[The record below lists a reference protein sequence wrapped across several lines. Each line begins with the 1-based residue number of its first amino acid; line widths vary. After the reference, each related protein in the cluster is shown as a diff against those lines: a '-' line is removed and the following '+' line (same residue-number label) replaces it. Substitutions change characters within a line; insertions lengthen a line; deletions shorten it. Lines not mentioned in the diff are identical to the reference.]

1 MATLI
6 WRLLAALLGFA
17 GAAGLAWEWFGE
29 RRDRQRFPPLG
40 RLVDIGGYRLHLR
53 EMGSGAPP
61 TVVLEAGLAG
71 FSLDWGLTQPRVA
84 EFARVVA
91 YDRAGYGWSDPG
103 PAPRDA
109 EHIAHELH
117 ELLHRGGVPG
127 PYVLVGHSFGGF
139 TQRIFAHLYPDET
152 VGMVLVD
159 SIHEEMLE
167 RLDPQARP
175 TFVRLA
181 RLVDYALRVLGV
193 GGRLGTVRALGTLG
207 GLPMLYPFTKLP
219 QPERGMAFALRYPAT
234 FFRTSHAEYAAFP
247 RSIEQVRATGSLGD
261 KPLVVITALGSD
273 QDQRQR
279 RPTTDSA
286 TGRDRRDGMLGRMAR
301 YGVELQQ
308 DLANRLSTRGE
319 HIVTRDSGHQIGLT
333 QPDLVVD
340 AIRSVIAASGAHT
353 RTVPLISPQDQ
364 RALAEGGS

>member
-1 MATLI
+1 
-6 WRLLAALLGFA
+6 
-17 GAAGLAWEWFGE
+17 
-29 RRDRQRFPPLG
+29 
-40 RLVDIGGYRLHLR
+40 VDIGGYRLHLR
-53 EMGSGAPP
+53 EMGSGAP

-109 EHIAHELH
+109 ERIARELH
-117 ELLHRGGVPG
+117 ELLRRADIPG

-139 TQRIFAHLYPDET
+139 TQRMFAHLYPDET

-159 SIHEEMLE
+159 SIHEDMLE

-175 TFVRLA
+175 TFVWLA

-193 GGRLGTVRALGTLG
+193 GGRLGTVRALGVLG

-219 QPERGMAFALRYPAT
+219 KPERDMAFALRYPAV
-234 FFRTSHAEYAAFP
+234 FFRTSQAEYAAFP

-273 QDQRQR
+273 QNQR
-279 RPTTDSA
+279 RPTTDLA
-286 TGRDRRDGMLGRMAR
+286 TGLDRRDGILGRMAR

-319 HIVTRDSGHQIGLT
+319 HLVTRDSGHQIGLT
-333 QPDLVVD
+333 QPDLVVE
-340 AIRSVIAASGAHT
+340 AIRSVIAASGA
-353 RTVPLISPQDQ
+353 RARIVPLISPQDQ